1 MYAPSPDTESGCRFE
16 AKALYK
22 GHSIG
27 FAVALGTAWEA
38 QEVGENSSKFLFYWG
53 EADLISLAAE
63 SDAFIQTLDQLYQS
77 GSGATHLRP
86 GGGQPARQIVFPAR
100 PSSL

>member
-1 MYAPSPDTESGCRFE
+1 VVVGLKPRRFIRDTQ
-16 AKALYK
+16 L
-22 GHSIG
+22 
-27 FAVALGTAWEA
+27 VALGTAWEA